1 MTFLQKSIR
10 KCMFWNRF
18 VKEGKEI
25 EKALVGEF
33 KRLTGYNGG
42 DIAERY
48 GVSRQFVHQVLN
60 NHSLTHKA
68 SSAFFLNSMIGEKIS
83 SLKKQVRDL
92 EFLQI
97 SIEGS
102 VNNVMAKE
110 DLD

>member
-1 MTFLQKSIR
+1 MEKEL
-10 KCMFWNRF
+10 
-18 VKEGKEI
+18 VK
-25 EKALVGEF
+25 EF

-42 DIAERY
+42 DISEKY

-83 SLKKQVRDL
+83 TLKKQVRDL
-92 EFLQI
+92 EILQL

-102 VNNVMAKE
+102 VKDGE
-110 DLD
+110 DKHE

>member
-1 MTFLQKSIR
+1 MTNLQKLSSFR
-10 KCMFWNRF
+10 MFFKVF

-25 EKALVGEF
+25 EKELVKEF

-42 DIAERY
+42 DVAEKY

-83 SLKKQVRDL
+83 ALKKQVSEL
-92 EFLQI
+92 EFLQL

-102 VNNVMAKE
+102 VTNGE
-110 DLD
+110 DKHE

>member
-1 MTFLQKSIR
+1 
-10 KCMFWNRF
+10 MFWNRF
-18 VKEGKEI
+18 VKEVETI
-25 EKALVGEF
+25 EKELVSEF
-33 KRLTGYNGG
+33 KRLTGFNGG
-42 DIAERY
+42 SIAERY

-68 SSAFFLNSMIGEKIS
+68 SSAFFLNAMIGEKIS

>member
-1 MTFLQKSIR
+1 
-10 KCMFWNRF
+10 MFWNRF

-25 EKALVGEF
+25 EKALVEEF

-83 SLKKQVRDL
+83 TLKKQVQDL
-92 EFLQI
+92 EFLQV
-97 SIEGS
+97 SIGES
-102 VNNVMAKE
+102 VTNGE
-110 DLD
+110 DKHE

>member
-1 MTFLQKSIR
+1 
-10 KCMFWNRF
+10 MFWNRF
-18 VKEGKEI
+18 VKEVETI
-25 EKALVGEF
+25 EKELVSEF
-33 KRLTGYNGG
+33 KRLTGFNGG
-42 DIAERY
+42 SIAERY

-68 SSAFFLNSMIGEKIS
+68 SSAFFLNAMIGEKIS
-83 SLKKQVRDL
+83 TLKKQVQDL

>member
-1 MTFLQKSIR
+1 
-10 KCMFWNRF
+10 MFWNRF
-18 VKEGKEI
+18 VKEVKTTER
-25 EKALVGEF
+25 ELVSEF
-33 KRLTGYNGG
+33 KRLTGFNGG
-42 DIAERY
+42 SIAERY

-68 SSAFFLNSMIGEKIS
+68 SSAFFLNAMIGEKIS
-83 SLKKQVRDL
+83 TLKKQVQDL

>member
-1 MTFLQKSIR
+1 
-10 KCMFWNRF
+10 MFWNRF
-18 VKEGKEI
+18 VKEVKTTEKE
-25 EKALVGEF
+25 LVSEF
-33 KRLTGYNGG
+33 KRLTGFNGG
-42 DIAERY
+42 SIAERY

-68 SSAFFLNSMIGEKIS
+68 SSAFFLNAMIGEKIS